1 MNGSNAGDDAKAR
14 VIEDNKLAEENT
26 FSDQLESKPI
36 KCQVEP
42 IGNKTMVGLVGQGS
56 AVVGVAPELG
66 KRVFLNCESESGM
79 MERPWT

>member
-1 MNGSNAGDDAKAR
+1 MNGSNARDDAKAR
-14 VIEDNKLAEENT
+14 MIEDNKLAEENT

-36 KCQVEP
+36 KCQVGP
-42 IGNKTMVGLVGQGS
+42 IGNKTMVGLVGQRS